1 MELSCGPFTLE
12 GYSRSTIET
21 YLKVNELNICFDIG
35 KCPMSLI
42 HVPQIF
48 ISHFHGDHSLGLTYY
63 IAHRN
68 LAKLPPGQIYVPA
81 AAEKHAHELIR
92 AQANLEQ
99 ARRQYA
105 LYPVEPGM
113 SVPFRRN
120 MEMKIFATDHRVPS
134 VGFQVVETRHKLKPE
149 FMGLGQAEIIALKQK
164 GVEIVS
170 PQHLPRFSYVGDST
184 IKVFDWHPEILESE
198 VLATEC
204 TFLTDEHYE
213 EAEKRKHMHIRD
225 IVPYLDEIKSPHI
238 LLMHFSMRYT
248 RQEIKHWVQHWI
260 PKQHLERIYLLI

>member
-1 MELSCGPFTLE
+1 MELTCGPFTLE

-35 KCPMSLI
+35 KCPMSLVF
-42 HVPQIF
+42 VPQIF

-68 LAKLPPGQIYVPA
+68 LAKLAPGQIYVPA
-81 AAEKHAHELIR
+81 AAEKQAHELIR
-92 AQANLEQ
+92 AQEALEQ
-99 ARRQYA
+99 ARRQYE
-105 LYPVEPGM
+105 LIPVEPGM
-113 SVPFRRN
+113 ELTFKRN
-120 MEMKIFATDHRVPS
+120 LNMRMFATDHRIPS
-134 VGFQVVETRHKLKPE
+134 VGFQVIETRSKLKPE
-149 FMGLGQAEIIALKQK
+149 FQHLGQQEIVALKKQ

-170 PQHLPRFSYVGDST
+170 PLRLPRFTYVGDST
-184 IKVFDWHPEILESE
+184 IKVFDWHPEILESD

-213 EAEKRKHMHIRD
+213 EAAKRKHMHIRD
-225 IVPYLDEIKSPHI
+225 IVPYLDQIKSRHI

-248 RQEIKHWVQHWI
+248 RQEIKYWVQHWI
-260 PKQHLERIYLLI
+260 PKAHQERIVLLI